1 MSATDPAS
9 IRNVGLIAHSGA
21 GKTSLAE
28 AMLYVSGAV
37 KRLGRTA
44 DGNTVMDY
52 APEEIRRQISLSTSV
67 ATAPWNGCSVNIIDT
82 PGDAN
87 FVADA
92 LMSMNV
98 MDGVVVLVSAVSG
111 IKAQCEKVWEW
122 ATAHNLPRM
131 IFVNKMDSEKASF
144 ETAFGQIDGV
154 FHHRTV
160 KLTIPIGAG
169 PGFKGVVDLLTMK
182 AYLYDRDG
190 EGSFRETD
198 IPDNLLRWAEK
209 ERREIVEAVAETD
222 EGLLSRYLET
232 DTLPDELLLPALRR
246 AVMAGEIVPVLCGS
260 ATQNIVVRKTLNAI
274 VQFFPSPLDRPDRT
288 GVDADGNEILL
299 PHDPHGPTVVQI
311 FRTEADPYAGKL
323 SYFRVW
329 SGSVGGDTN
338 LVNAGRN
345 GAKEH
350 LGTLLAVQ
358 GKKTETVRT
367 LVTGDIGAVAKL
379 KSAVTG
385 DTLCDPKR
393 PIVLPGETPPSPVLS
408 MAVEAASRGD
418 EDKLS
423 TALARLMEEDPTLR
437 LETNPETHEMLLSGM
452 GQVHIEVTVNKLKEK
467 FGLTVA
473 LHPPTVA
480 YRETIR
486 GSAKG
491 HGRLKKQSGGHGQ
504 FADCQIELSPAPDGA
519 VLEFV
524 NAIVGGVIPKQYI
537 PGVEKGIRE
546 AMAKGGLAGF
556 PVTGVKATL
565 FDGKFHDVDSS
576 EMAFKAAAGQAFREA
591 FENARPVLLEPMVEM
606 EISVP
611 EEFVGDVMSDLAQKR
626 GRVLSLGIMGGHEVV
641 KALAPLAEVLLYDM
655 DLRQITGGRGEF
667 TLSAAGYEEAPPPV
681 AQKVIAAAT
690 ARAK

>member
-1 MSATDPAS
+1 MSATDPS
-9 IRNVGLIAHSGA
+9 TIRNVGLIAHSGA

-28 AMLYVSGAV
+28 AMLYVAGAV
-37 KRLGRTA
+37 NRLGKTT

-52 APEEIRRQISLSTSV
+52 AAEERRRLISLSTSV

-82 PGDAN
+82 PGDQN

-111 IKAQCEKVWEW
+111 IKAQCEKVWGW
-122 ATAHNLPRM
+122 ASAHNLPRM

-160 KLTIPIGAG
+160 KLTLPIGAG
-169 PGFKGVVDLLTMK
+169 PGFKGVVDLLTMR
-182 AYLYDRDG
+182 AYVYSRDG
-190 EGSFRETD
+190 EGSFKETD
-198 IPDNLLRWAEK
+198 IPDNLVRWAEK

-222 EGLLSRYLET
+222 EALLNRYLEE
-232 DTLPDELLLPALRR
+232 DTLPDDLLLPGLRK
-246 AVMAGEIVPVLCGS
+246 AVIEGEIVPILCGS

-274 VQFFPSPLDRPDRT
+274 VNLFPSPLERPDRT
-288 GVDADGNEILL
+288 GVDADGNEIIL
-299 PHDPHGPTVVQI
+299 PHDPKGPTVLQI

-329 SGSVGGDTN
+329 SGSVAGDTN
-338 LVNAGRN
+338 LINAGR
-345 GAKEH
+345 GSAKEH
-350 LGTLLAVQ
+350 LGTLLSVQ
-358 GKKTETVRT
+358 GKKTETVKS

-379 KSAVTG
+379 KTAVTG

-393 PIVLPGETPPSPVLS
+393 LVVLPGETPPAPVLS
-408 MAVEAASRGD
+408 MAVEANSRGD

-423 TALARLMEEDPTLR
+423 TALARLMEEDPTLH
-437 LETNPETHEMLLSGM
+437 LETNAETNEMLLSGM
-452 GQVHIEVTVNKLKEK
+452 GQIHIETTVTKLKEK

-491 HGRLKKQSGGHGQ
+491 HGRLKKQTGGHGQ
-504 FADCQIELSPAPDGA
+504 FADCQIELAPAENGGD
-519 VLEFV
+519 LEFV
-524 NAIVGGVIPKQYI
+524 NAIVGGAIPRQYI
-537 PGVEKGIRE
+537 PGVEKGVRE
-546 AMAKGGLAGF
+546 AMAKGVLAGY
-556 PVTGVKATL
+556 PVTGVKVTL

-576 EMAFKAAAGQAFREA
+576 EMAFKTAAALAFKEA
-591 FENARPVLLEPMVEM
+591 FAQARPALLEPMVEM

-611 EEFVGDVMSDLAQKR
+611 EDCVGDVMSDLAQKR
-626 GRVLSLGIMGGHEVV
+626 GRVLSLGVMGGAEVI
-641 KALAPLAEVLLYDM
+641 KAIAPLAEVLLYDQ

-667 TLSAAGYEEAPPPV
+667 SHGQAGYEEAPPPV
-681 AQKVIAAAT
+681 AQKVIATAAPE
-690 ARAK
+690 K